1 MIESLLLN
9 FLFLLFPVLTF
20 LIFFESRFHTYN
32 QYILTLLSSIS
43 MVLCMAFPI
52 RLEIGFIFDLRYI
65 PFLII
70 ALFGGFKFTFPLFI
84 VLNTYRF
91 LVGGEGTIHS
101 FIFAS
106 VIFIIVPLVHK
117 WFMNQDTKKQ
127 IWSAVVV
134 SILTMLLYL
143 TILGILMPVLNREFW
158 TLTINA
164 LTTYAFV
171 MFIIMILIEQILTNI
186 KNRESTQQSEKF
198 NIISELSASVAH
210 EIRNPLTVTNGFL
223 QLLNNS
229 QNITQEEKKYIDFS
243 LVELKRAERIVSDFL
258 AFSKPQSENMI
269 FSNLKEETEYVKDI
283 ITPFANMHQ
292 VDIQYKFTNTLNI
305 QYDKNQMQQCLMNL
319 YKNGIESMMGHGG
332 VLSINVSEHKYD
344 IMIRIKD
351 TGVGMAKEEV
361 FQLGRPYYSTKN
373 EGTGLGMLMV
383 YSTINKINGKIE
395 VQSEIGKGT
404 TFIITIPA

>member
-1 MIESLLLN
+1 
-9 FLFLLFPVLTF
+9 
-20 LIFFESRFHTYN
+20 
-32 QYILTLLSSIS
+32 

-106 VIFIIVPLVHK
+106 VIFIIVPLLHK
-117 WFMNQDTKKQ
+117 WFMNQSTKKR

-134 SILTMLLYL
+134 SILTVLLYL
-143 TILGILMPVLNREFW
+143 TILGTLMPVLNREFW

-164 LTTYAFV
+164 LITFAVV
-171 MFIIMILIEQILTNI
+171 MFIIMILIEQILANI
-186 KNRESTQQSEKF
+186 KRRESTQQSEKF

-258 AFSKPQSENMI
+258 AFAKPQSENMI
-269 FSNLKEETEYVKDI
+269 FSNLEKETEYVKDI

-332 VLSINVSEHKYD
+332 VLSINVSEHKND

>member
-1 MIESLLLN
+1 
-9 FLFLLFPVLTF
+9 
-20 LIFFESRFHTYN
+20 
-32 QYILTLLSSIS
+32 

-84 VLNTYRF
+84 VLNAYRF

-106 VIFIIVPLVHK
+106 VIFIIVPLLHK
-117 WFMNQDTKKQ
+117 WFMNQSTKKR
-127 IWSAVVV
+127 IWSAVMV

-143 TILGILMPVLNREFW
+143 TILGTLLPVLNREFW

-164 LTTYAFV
+164 LTTHAVV
-171 MFIIMILIEQILTNI
+171 MFIIMILIEQILANI
-186 KNRESTQQSEKF
+186 KKRESIQQSERF

-223 QLLNNS
+223 QLLKNS

-258 AFSKPQSENMI
+258 AFAKPQSENMI

-283 ITPFANMHQ
+283 ITPFSNMHQ

-305 QYDKNQMQQCLMNL
+305 QYDKNQMQQCLLNL
-319 YKNGIESMMGHGG
+319 YKNGIESMIENGG
-332 VLSINVSEHKYD
+332 VLSINVTELKND
-344 IMIRIKD
+344 IIIKIKD
-351 TGVGMAKEEV
+351 TGVGMTKKEV
-361 FQLGRPYYSTKN
+361 LQLGRPYYSTKN

-383 YSTINKINGKIE
+383 YSTINKLNGKIE
-395 VQSEIGKGT
+395 VESEKGKGT
-404 TFIITIPA
+404 TFIISIPA